1 MRKIST
7 LLIGALLALASCT
20 TDSVQGPPG
29 PPGPQGPEGAS
40 GVNGFI
46 GTAIDISGDFN
57 AANSYTLSLFFADEG
72 IEVFESDAVLVY
84 VKAADSQDSNGNPV
98 DIFRAL
104 PQTYFQQNK
113 TVQFNYDFTYE
124 DVFIFVDGINS
135 DGTQLDF
142 AALDPSFRLGLT
154 FRIIVLPADFA
165 QTRQQLD
172 LNDMNAVM
180 KTLNIKESN
189 VIKFN

>member
-1 MRKIST
+1 MKKIST
-7 LLIGALLALASCT
+7 LLICAVFALTACT
-20 TDSVQGPPG
+20 SDSVQGPPG
-29 PPGPQGPEGAS
+29 PPGPEGPS
-40 GVNGFI
+40 GVDGFI
-46 GTAIDISGDFN
+46 GTAIDITGDFDASN
-57 AANSYTLSLFFADEG
+57 EYTLSLFFDDYD
-72 IEVFESDAVLVY
+72 IVVFESDAILVY
-84 VKAADSQDSNGNPV
+84 VKASDSRDSNGDSV

-135 DGTQLDF
+135 DGTKLDF
-142 AALDPSFRLGLT
+142 AALDPSFRLDLT
-154 FRIIVLPADFA
+154 FRIIVVPADFA

-180 KTLNIKESN
+180 KTLNINESN
-189 VIKFN
+189 VIRSN

>member
-1 MRKIST
+1 MKKIST
-7 LLIGALLALASCT
+7 LLLCAILALTSCT

-29 PPGPQGPEGAS
+29 PQGPEGPS

-46 GTAIDISGDFN
+46 GTAIDLTGDFTADN
-57 AANSYTLSLFFADEG
+57 GYTLYMFFADEG

-84 VKAADSQDSNGNPV
+84 VKASDGVDSNGDDV
-98 DIFRAL
+98 EIFRAL

-124 DVFIFVDGINS
+124 DLFVFVDGINS
-135 DGTQLDF
+135 NGTQLDF
-142 AALDPSFRLGLT
+142 AALDPSFRLGLK
-154 FRIIVLPADFA
+154 FRIIILPADFA

-172 LNDMNAVM
+172 LTNMNAVM
-180 KTLNIKESN
+180 KELNIREADVVKAN
-189 VIKFN
+189 